1 MHSTAHRKLLMKILS
16 RAHVEQNISL
26 DKFEGIVNNIT
37 INDFLTFSDD
47 EIPSEGRGHNK
58 TLHVFVKCLDHV
70 IARVLIDNGSS
81 LNVMPKV
88 MLEKLSC
95 DKFPIKQSTM
105 IMRAFDGSKREVMGE
120 IKLSVQVGPF
130 VFQITFQVMDIL
142 LTYGCLLGRPWIHS
156 AGVVPSTLHQKL
168 KYVMRDNMVTI
179 SGEENF
185 FVSGPSSARYVE
197 TIEEAFEI
205 AFQDMEIVGDAY
217 DEPFQI
223 KPYLSCASLMMA
235 KVMLREGY
243 EYGKGLGKVR
253 QGLIFTL
260 KIVENKNRYSLGY
273 KPTKEDIRRLME
285 EKKERSL
292 ARLQGREL
300 RVGKI
305 SICDLKRSFRTAEW
319 INTSQLATI
328 KK

>member
-1 MHSTAHRKLLMKILS
+1 
-16 RAHVEQNISL
+16 
-26 DKFEGIVNNIT
+26 
-37 INDFLTFSDD
+37 
-47 EIPSEGRGHNK
+47 
-58 TLHVFVKCLDHV
+58 
-70 IARVLIDNGSS
+70 
-81 LNVMPKV
+81 
-88 MLEKLSC
+88 
-95 DKFPIKQSTM
+95 
-105 IMRAFDGSKREVMGE
+105 
-120 IKLSVQVGPF
+120 
-130 VFQITFQVMDIL
+130 MDIL
-142 LTYGCLLGRPWIHS
+142 PTFSCLLGRTWIHS